1 MSTSCPGQHAPISDC
16 PRFRSAVPVDS
27 GPGPSARGVDQLSQ
41 ATRAFFRGPAV
52 STNCPGRL
60 APVSELRRVCSAVPG
75 NSGPCLRSRGVDQLS
90 WMTRAF
96 VRVLKVSTSCPGLLQ
111 YSLRARGVTSCPGR
125 LGPVSEVPQ
134 GRPPLP
140 GDSGPCPKSRRVYK
154 ISRANQAI
162 VQGLWGRSHVPGDF
176 APFQRCHGVDQLFWM
191 TCAGVLVVKV
201 STSSPGLLTI
211 RSEGPQCHQLAWTT
225 PSCV

>member
-1 MSTSCPGQHAPISDC
+1 MSEVLQGRP
-16 PRFRSAVPVDS
+16 AVPGDS
-27 GPGPSARGVDQLSQ
+27 GPCPKSCSVDQIS
-41 ATRAFFRGPAV
+41 RANHARVQGPRDR
-52 STNCPGRL
+52 SDIPGDL
-60 APVSELRRVCSAVPG
+60 APCQRC
-75 NSGPCLRSRGVDQLS
+75 RGVDQLS
-90 WMTRAF
+90 WMTRAC

-125 LGPVSEVPQ
+125 LGPVSEVPH